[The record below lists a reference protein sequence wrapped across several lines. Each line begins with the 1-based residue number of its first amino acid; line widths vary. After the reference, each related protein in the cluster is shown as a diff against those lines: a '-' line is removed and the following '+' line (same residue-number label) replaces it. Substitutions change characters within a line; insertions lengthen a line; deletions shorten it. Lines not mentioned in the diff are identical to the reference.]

1 MAEQDHGTDLSGI
14 TSLDWTL
21 STVGGLRALAHAIL
35 RRLTTP
41 RGGLFYAPTYG
52 YNVAELIGSTV
63 PASVV
68 EQHVLEQVLAEEE
81 VEDARCTVA
90 LTGTTLRIEIHVVA
104 ADGPFDL
111 VLTQDEL
118 TLEAFFNGEQIPLA
132 A

>member
-21 STVGGLRALAHAIL
+21 STVGGRRALAHAIL

-68 EQHVLEQVLAEEE
+68 EQRVLEQVLAEEE
-81 VEDARCTVA
+81 VEDARCTVT
-90 LTGTTLRIEIHVVA
+90 LTGTTLRIEIHVAA

-118 TLEAFFNGEQIPLA
+118 TLEAFFDGEQLPLA